1 MASRVNFEGDLQ
13 ENLEK
18 FDKRSKAAILAIT
31 DAYGQT
37 LEDYMRRN
45 RPWTDRTGAAKA
57 RLNHSVE
64 PNWAADK
71 VRITLAHGVYYGVYL
86 EFAMEKRFAIIYPTI
101 LTMGPG
107 VVSSFN
113 NTMRRLFE
121 GR

>member
-1 MASRVNFEGDLQ
+1 MASRVNFKGDLQ

-64 PNWAADK
+64 PNWAA
-71 VRITLAHGVYYGVYL
+71 
-86 EFAMEKRFAIIYPTI
+86 
-101 LTMGPG
+101 
-107 VVSSFN
+107 N
-113 NTMRRLFE
+113 NANFKM
-121 GR
+121 

>member
-1 MASRVNFEGDLQ
+1 MASRVNFKGDLQ

-37 LEDYMRRN
+37 MEDYMRRN

-57 RLNHSVE
+57 RLK
-64 PNWAADK
+64 PNWAVDK

-86 EFAMEKRFAIIYPTI
+86 EFSMEKRFAIIYPTI

-107 VVSSFN
+107 VVSSFEN
-113 NTMRRLFE
+113 AMQRLFE

>member
-1 MASRVNFEGDLQ
+1 MAARVNFEGDLQ

-18 FDKRSKAAILAIT
+18 FDRRSKAAILAIT

-71 VRITLAHGVYYGVYL
+71 VKIKLAHGVYYGVYL
-86 EFAMEKRFAIIYPTI
+86 EFAMGKRFAIIYPTI

-107 VVSSFN
+107 VVSSFEN
-113 NTMRRLFE
+113 AMGRLFE

>member
-18 FDKRSKAAILAIT
+18 FDRRSKAAILAIT

-71 VRITLAHGVYYGVYL
+71 VKIKLAHGVYYGVYL
-86 EFAMEKRFAIIYPTI
+86 EFAMGKRFAIIYPTI
-101 LTMGPG
+101 LVMGPG
-107 VVSSFN
+107 VVSSFQ
-113 NTMRRLFE
+113 NTMQRLFE